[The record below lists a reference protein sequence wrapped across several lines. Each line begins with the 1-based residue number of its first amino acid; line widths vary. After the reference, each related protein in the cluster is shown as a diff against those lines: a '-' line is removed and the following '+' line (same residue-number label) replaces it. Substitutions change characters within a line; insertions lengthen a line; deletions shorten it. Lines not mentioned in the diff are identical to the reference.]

1 MKNIVLISI
10 PALRR
15 KDLQRLP
22 ALNKILQ
29 NGAVEDL
36 TPSFPCVTCCVQANM
51 TTGVLPNKHGI
62 VANGLWRPEEKKVV
76 MWTSTNAAVEV
87 PQLWDMIYH
96 HPDNPRSAVWFQLQG
111 VEAEAEFVCTHKPIH
126 NPDGSETMWC
136 YTRPVNMYGEL
147 LEKFGHFPLKNYW
160 GPMTNNAPAKWCVE
174 TTCWLAEK
182 EQPEFFYIYMSHP
195 DCQAQRFGPDSPQQ
209 MESLDELNAALD
221 EIITRFTAAYDRE
234 ITWFIAGEYAI
245 TDVDHVTFPNRVLRD
260 AGLLA
265 VANGAD
271 WPGGVLHS
279 AAKDYETFT
288 GELPDMDK
296 SRAFA
301 LCDHQF
307 AHVFVPD
314 HDPAVIRRVAE
325 AFTGMEGID
334 EILVGED
341 IARYGLDHPRSGQ
354 VILTSTPNSWMPYYW
369 WHDNAM
375 APEFA
380 RRVDIHGKPGY
391 DPVELFFDRETMGIP
406 LDPTLPKG
414 SHGVPARDISQKTVL
429 VTSAADA
436 LPGGELRDVDMY
448 RMIMD
453 YAWR

>member
-51 TTGVLPNKHGI
+51 TTGVLPNQHGI
-62 VANGLWRPEEKKVV
+62 VANGLWQPEKKKVV
-76 MWTSTNAAVEV
+76 MWTSTNQAVEA
-87 PQLWDMIYH
+87 PQIWDMIYH
-96 HPDNPRSAVWFQLQG
+96 HPDNPRAAVWFQLQA

-136 YTRPVNMYGEL
+136 YTRPTNMYGEL

-209 MESLDELNAALD
+209 MESLDELNSALD

-234 ITWFIAGEYAI
+234 IVWFIAGEYAI
-245 TDVDHVTFPNRVLRD
+245 TEVDHVTYPNRVLRD
-260 AGLLA
+260 AGLLM

-271 WPGGVLHS
+271 WKGGVLHS
-279 AAKDYETFT
+279 AARDYETFT

-307 AHVFVPD
+307 AHVYVPD
-314 HDPAVIRRVAE
+314 HDPEVIRRVVE
-325 AFTGMEGID
+325 LFTGMEGVD
-334 EILVGED
+334 EILVGAD
-341 IARYGLDHPRSGQ
+341 IEKYGLNHPRSGQ
-354 VILTSTPNSWMPYYW
+354 VILVSTPNSWMQYYW
-369 WHDNAM
+369 WHDDVM

-380 RRVDIHGKPGY
+380 RRVEIHQKPGY
-391 DPVELFFDRETMGIP
+391 DPVELFFDRETMSIP
-406 LDPTLPKG
+406 LDATLPKG
-414 SHGVPARDISQKTVL
+414 SHGAPARSASQKTVL

-436 LPGGELRDVDMY
+436 LPQGELRDVDLY
-448 RMIMD
+448 RIIMD
-453 YAWR
+453 YAWK